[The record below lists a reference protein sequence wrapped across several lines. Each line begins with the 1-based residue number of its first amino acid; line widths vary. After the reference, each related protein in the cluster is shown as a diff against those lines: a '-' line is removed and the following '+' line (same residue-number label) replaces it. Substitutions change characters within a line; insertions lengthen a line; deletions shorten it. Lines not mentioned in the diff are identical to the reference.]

1 MCYESK
7 NWSAE
12 LHQMGKKN
20 VLEEKPLQIMEGD
33 KYQADKW
40 ALILISWWNG
50 FNRRLNLNVLQT

>member
-1 MCYESK
+1 
-7 NWSAE
+7 
-12 LHQMGKKN
+12 MGKKN

-50 FNRRLNLNVLQT
+50 FNRRLNLNVLRT